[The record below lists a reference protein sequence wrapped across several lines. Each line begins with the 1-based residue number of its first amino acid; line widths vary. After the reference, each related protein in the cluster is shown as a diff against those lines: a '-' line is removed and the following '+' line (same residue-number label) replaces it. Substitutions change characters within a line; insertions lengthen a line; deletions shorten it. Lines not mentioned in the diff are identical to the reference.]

1 MTEGKLEK
9 LIDAVENER
18 KKLIDAIKRYH
29 GAEIE
34 TQPEWKKTMQDL
46 DKIEN
51 NLFEAAIA
59 ARGGRAKWT
68 PLQKPPIPPEPAQ
81 KVSRRGK
88 R

>member
-1 MTEGKLEK
+1 MSEGKLEK

-34 TQPEWKKTMQDL
+34 TQPEWKATMKSL
-46 DKIEN
+46 DEIEN
-51 NLFEAAIA
+51 NLLEAAIK
-59 ARGGRAKWT
+59 ARGGRAPWI
-68 PLQKPPIPPEPAQ
+68 PLRKPPPPPEPAQ
-81 KVSRRGK
+81 KGSHRGK